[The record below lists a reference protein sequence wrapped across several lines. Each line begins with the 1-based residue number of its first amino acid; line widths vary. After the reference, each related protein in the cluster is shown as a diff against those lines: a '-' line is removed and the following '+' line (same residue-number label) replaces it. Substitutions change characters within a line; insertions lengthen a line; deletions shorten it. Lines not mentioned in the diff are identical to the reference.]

1 MGLGPG
7 SDWFARFFMPAV
19 FGRDRDC
26 GPVARAVGS
35 CRCCCRAACPCCGS
49 PSYAMSIAVGNSV
62 RCPLPVGVA
71 RRMVEVEAG
80 RVFPV
85 AFAAVGA
92 PVLPL
97 LGDVRP
103 YVLPVERSLLV
114 LRSLDRRVQDFLRVE
129 LRGLH
134 DGAAGAGPLGE
145 PVQPV
150 LLVRDDAFDGGRDPF
165 GRARAVLE
173 PGRSDLVPRRRRRCP
188 LCSCRRRPMSV
199 RCSTSSW

>member
-1 MGLGPG
+1 
-7 SDWFARFFMPAV
+7 
-19 FGRDRDC
+19 
-26 GPVARAVGS
+26 
-35 CRCCCRAACPCCGS
+35 
-49 PSYAMSIAVGNSV
+49 
-62 RCPLPVGVA
+62 
-71 RRMVEVEAG
+71 MVEVEAG

-173 PGRSDLVPRRRRRCP
+173 PERSAPLGSPVSAAVPLVFLQAPADVGAVLDLFLVDDLVFVIQQPFPRLR
-188 LCSCRRRPMSV
+188 
-199 RCSTSSW
+199 